1 MQFSITILFVFT
13 LAIFASAAPTL
24 TIFQRQDEEMQY
36 VADLANQL
44 NEDIVQTTQ
53 FFEAFPTLNGLALT
67 TQASAA
73 QAALQDATGVIDTIT
88 TSFSNNAMA
97 QVIKAGLLDNDFL
110 LDIFAQLQ
118 DFALGMNLDILARNF
133 PASLLMNIDQTS
145 NPFRNPWCL
154 LFRRYS

>member
-44 NEDIVQTTQ
+44 NEDIVQTQ

-110 LDIFAQLQ
+110 LDIFA
-118 DFALGMNLDILARNF
+118 
-133 PASLLMNIDQTS
+133 
-145 NPFRNPWCL
+145 
-154 LFRRYS
+154 